1 MLADLIRDAP
11 VGQLLRYVTGNR
23 VFLYPEEKAD
33 FDMPGCYASP
43 DVGAQNKALTPIPS
57 SNSGRESLDARD
69 GEKKGVEP
77 SETPPNGV
85 ADLEKRA
92 LEAAESRTPS
102 DYDREALERMETSRS
117 AFNKDLEKG
126 ISLTETQLS
135 RIGTRTALAQSHT
148 RADLEAAF
156 SASVAAQLSKEPSRA
171 IVPQRTADGNILV
184 DWYTTTDVESK
195 SHPQN
200 WSTGKKALVSSQI
213 CIYTLAVYMG
223 SSIYAPSA
231 AGVMEEFHVSA
242 EMASFGLS
250 LYVLAYG
257 IGPLLWSPLSEIPS
271 IGRNPPYMITMGV
284 FVILLVPSAL
294 VQNFAGLLVLRF
306 LQGFFGSPC
315 LATGGASLQDMYSL
329 IKLPYVLCIWALA
342 ATGGPAMGPVISG
355 FSVAAE
361 NWRWSMWEL
370 LWLAGPVFL
379 SMLLLL
385 PETSPSNILLRRA
398 KRLRK
403 ITGDQRLKSQSEIDQ
418 ANTSPR
424 EVAFEAL
431 VRPLQLIF
439 MDPAIGFTAGY
450 VALCYAI
457 FYSFFEVFP
466 LVYIAKYGW
475 NVGEM
480 GLAFLTIL
488 VGVVISMA
496 VYYWYLYYIMEPDI
510 IKNGLGEP
518 ERRLVPAL
526 VASFLLPTGLFIFAW
541 TGDEEIHAHWMG
553 SIIGALIFI
562 CGVFVIMQCIF
573 VYLPLV
579 YPQYAASLFA
589 GNDFARSALAFAAVM
604 FSGPMFK
611 GMGVGPGT
619 SLLAAVTA
627 ACIGGIFTLYFYGA
641 RLRARSRFS
650 AK

>member
-23 VFLYPEEKAD
+23 VLLYPEEKAD

-43 DVGAQNKALTPIPS
+43 DVGVQNKALTPIPS
-57 SNSGRESLDARD
+57 SNSGRESPDARD

-85 ADLEKRA
+85 TDLEKRA
-92 LEAAESRTPS
+92 VEAAESRTPS

-126 ISLTETQLS
+126 ISQTETQLS

-148 RADLEAAF
+148 RGDLEAAF
-156 SASVAAQLSKEPSRA
+156 SASIAAQLSKEPSRA

-184 DWYTTTDVESK
+184 DWYTTTDVEN
-195 SHPQN
+195 PQN

-271 IGRNPPYMITMGV
+271 IGRNPPYMVTMGV

-294 VQNFAGLLVLRF
+294 VENFAGLLVLRF
-306 LQGFFGSPC
+306 LQGFFGVVAMSRHWRSISPGYVQPHQ
-315 LATGGASLQDMYSL
+315 ATLRPLHLGS
-329 IKLPYVLCIWALA
+329 CCH
-342 ATGGPAMGPVISG
+342 GGPAMGPVISG

-403 ITGDQRLKSQSEIDQ
+403 ITGDQRLKAQSEIDQ
-418 ANTSPR
+418 ANMNPR

-439 MDPAIGFTAGY
+439 MDRAIGFTAGY

-526 VASFLLPTGLFIFAW
+526 IASFLLPTGLFIFAW
-541 TGDEEIHAHWMG
+541 TGDAEIYAHWMG